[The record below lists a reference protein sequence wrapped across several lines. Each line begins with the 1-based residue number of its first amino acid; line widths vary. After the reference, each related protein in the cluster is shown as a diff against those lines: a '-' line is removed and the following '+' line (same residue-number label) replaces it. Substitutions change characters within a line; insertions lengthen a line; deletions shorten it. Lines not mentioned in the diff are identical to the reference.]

1 MIDNNGN
8 VKSNAIKK
16 GGLQP
21 KHKKK
26 VKQNGVILGRATEG
40 DNRTEDSSVYTE
52 NLDVNMTQTF
62 STAYNGKNTMVSQQK
77 GQSLRQDY
85 LRNLGVPSDGKS
97 RDSNIPQVVIYNGRQ
112 TNLFGTIQSNIPDS
126 SNSPSLLP
134 QDPT

>member
-77 GQSLRQDY
+77 GQSLR
-85 LRNLGVPSDGKS
+85 
-97 RDSNIPQVVIYNGRQ
+97 
-112 TNLFGTIQSNIPDS
+112 
-126 SNSPSLLP
+126 
-134 QDPT
+134 